1 MIHVFLYIGAD
12 FVGGEQV
19 SFLSPG
25 DTERCINIG
34 IINDDTALE
43 GNEVFNVELATVF
56 FPVPID
62 ISTAEITIID
72 ADCKPQKKGY

>member
-1 MIHVFLYIGAD
+1 MMHVPVGSD

-25 DTERCINIG
+25 DAERCISIG
-34 IINDDTALE
+34 IIDDDTALE

-62 ISTAEITIID
+62 ISTAEVTIID
-72 ADCKPQKKGY
+72 ADCKP

>member
-1 MIHVFLYIGAD
+1 MMHIPVGSDY
-12 FVGGEQV
+12 VGGEQF

-25 DTERCINIG
+25 ATERCINIG
-34 IINDDTALE
+34 IIDDDTALE

-62 ISTAEITIID
+62 ISTAEVTIID
-72 ADCKPQKKGY
+72 ADCKP